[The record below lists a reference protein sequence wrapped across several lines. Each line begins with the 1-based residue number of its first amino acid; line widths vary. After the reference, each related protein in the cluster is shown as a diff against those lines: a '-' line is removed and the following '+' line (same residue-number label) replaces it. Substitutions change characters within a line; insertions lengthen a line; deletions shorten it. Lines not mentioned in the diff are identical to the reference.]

1 MNTIPYGRKQGK
13 VKFFNCQKGYGFII
27 PQNLG
32 LGEKVEVFVHHTA
45 IHNNGGFKSLA
56 EGEDVEFDLIK
67 GPKGLQAANVSG
79 PNGISVKGDPNAP
92 GNNNKRIVTR

>member
-27 PQNLG
+27 PYNLG
-32 LGEKVEVFVHHTA
+32 INEKVEVFVHHTA

-92 GNNNKRIVTR
+92 GSNKRISK